1 MLKLIKKLM
10 VLFVLFFIIGLGNC
24 SKVNA
29 APFLY
34 FDGKMTNGKDIYYW
48 IDSSCQY
55 TASIPQAVSKLRYP
69 SGMWN
74 PMVLNK
80 TTTKSYSKM
89 DFYQYYDENSTS
101 PAGTNLYPAKI
112 NGKEQNPLSKSDAN
126 SMDWAYTK
134 IYIND
139 AVIYPQDL
147 NGQCRYDPDLLS
159 TIILHVICHAYGGNH
174 VFEPQSCIMY
184 YKTDFT
190 IRGLC
195 SDFNDVLVQKYNY

>member
-1 MLKLIKKLM
+1 M
-10 VLFVLFFIIGLGNC
+10 
-24 SKVNA
+24 
-29 APFLY
+29 
-34 FDGKMTNGKDIYYW
+34 
-48 IDSSCQY
+48 
-55 TASIPQAVSKLRYP
+55 
-69 SGMWN
+69 
-74 PMVLNK
+74 
-80 TTTKSYSKM
+80 
-89 DFYQYYDENSTS
+89 
-101 PAGTNLYPAKI
+101 
-112 NGKEQNPLSKSDAN
+112 SKSDAN

-159 TIILHVICHAYGGNH
+159 TIILHEICHAYGGNH

-195 SDFNDVLVQKYNY
+195 SDFNDVLLQKYNY